1 MAQTNSEQT
10 QQTPQTDQQVT
21 QQSEQQVQDNT
32 QQQPVA
38 EQQPVQQPVE
48 EPAQEK
54 PKVITYLG
62 NEYELDNYIKQ
73 LQYNIGP
80 YISYLKLDRDQS
92 RILRDSFNMF
102 IGKLR
107 AGEVAIDDTG
117 AWVDY
122 AGEMAN
128 TKKGF
133 DPWGLVVRLA
143 NMGLSNMTPYQAP
156 PEPEKTPALPEFTLN
171 SKRGYLFSNE
181 DPLANSVFPD
191 LTWDEQKE
199 ILKEFFNFDSSD
211 PNKYGNYTIYTQWR
225 EHYNSAFQAQ
235 LIQKINE
242 ELNKENTT
250 EPSGKLKYYLSQL
263 GYNTNSIWPKSTT
276 ETDSQTSPQTNT
288 GSASVNESNSQST
301 TTTSTQGNT
310 SQSSSTLSTFDQWV
324 AYNTSGVDY
333 NNPIL
338 ELIPINQ
345 KQQLIINNNA
355 VKGDDQRRNFIGQ
368 FANLIYNIGTLSRS
382 QILNFMDK
390 FFSNSAAVKQHLL
403 NVNDQQKRAWIVS
416 NVLNAI
422 KAKYPDQ
429 YITKSGKI
437 TYLNLLGD
445 DAYYLL
451 GIQNNKLKRFKW
463 DSTEWGQEII
473 NALYNNSVSKK
484 KKGGTIVKAQVGLHL
499 QNILSKSLLETP
511 FDTTK
516 YTSLLNNPSNITLN
530 IPTDVPTSL
539 LNNPTDVSIPSATD
553 NLGIPSFGD
562 RVTQAQPQG
571 SRTITT
577 PDIDPDQIRYTGS
590 WDTISNIAERW
601 DPTTDWSQWRNSQIN
616 NKYAIIYATDK
627 DGQEGYFSVPLTMAY
642 LLKDNL
648 KNYYFGTQVVPNE
661 DLTPGEGNA
670 KWMSSLLSSLNAL
683 NKGLFTSLNNDANAR
698 LLKEN
703 TLPVLQTPQ
712 TYTYSPLTT
721 NYSTQQLQRQ
731 QALDAER
738 QQQLGADQQSDITLG
753 LNARKSAT
761 LDRLNNEQAILA
773 STDSQ
778 LRTDMASNI
787 SDQNKYFQNL
797 SELTNTNRK
806 SIYDAQLQRAQIDAA
821 NRTKNTENVWDGVFD
836 TVGNNLQ
843 SIFTDQIERD
853 EAIMQDYWRQRGN
866 EYMNQAF
873 QQWKRI
879 PENANRN
886 YNDFLNTNDYQ
897 LAQTEVSR
905 MLRLKNAYTPSALA
919 YNWVTPKN
927 NTSGSISGGKKGGRL
942 TYSILN
948 KLRR

>member
-1 MAQTNSEQT
+1 MAQTNQEQT
-10 QQTPQTDQQVT
+10 SQTDRQVT

-48 EPAQEK
+48 ESAQEK

-80 YISYLKLDRDQS
+80 YISYLKLDKDQS

-128 TKKGF
+128 TRKGF

-156 PEPEKTPALPEFTLN
+156 PEPEKTPVLPEFAFN
-171 SKRGYLFSNE
+171 SGRGYLFSNE
-181 DPLANSVFPD
+181 DPLRTLGFSD
-191 LTWDEQKE
+191 LPWDEQKK
-199 ILKEFFNFDSSD
+199 ILQDFFKFDPSD
-211 PNKYGNYTIYTQWR
+211 PNKYGEYYIYSQWGKT
-225 EHYNSAFQAQ
+225 YSSDFAQQA
-235 LIQKINE
+235 IQDIND
-242 ELNKENTT
+242 ELNKDSS
-250 EPSGKLKYYLSQL
+250 EPSAMLKYYLSRL
-263 GYNTNSIWPKSTT
+263 GYNTDSIWPKSTT
-276 ETDSQTSPQTNT
+276 ETNSQTPQQTST
-288 GSASVNESNSQST
+288 GATSTSVNGSSSQST
-301 TTTSTQGNT
+301 TTTSTQINT
-310 SQSSSTLSTFDQWV
+310 SQSSSTPSTFDQWI
-324 AYNTSGVDY
+324 ASKTSGTDY
-333 NNPIL
+333 DTPIL
-338 ELIPINQ
+338 TFNPQDSNLFTLTVKDGLNSKQKGKLI
-345 KQQLIINNNA
+345 
-355 VKGDDQRRNFIGQ
+355 GDYST
-368 FANLIYNIGTLSRS
+368 LVYNILTAHTEQIDRFLDTFFTGTGGIPKEWKNSPEGFRRGRAL
-382 QILNFMDK
+382 ILW
-390 FFSNSAAVKQHLL
+390 AVTE
-403 NVNDQQKRAWIVS
+403 
-416 NVLNAI
+416 AI
-422 KAKYPDQ
+422 NKKYPNEFVTTNNGIN
-429 YITKSGKI
+429 YYNLVNSNGL
-437 TYLNLLGD
+437 YLI
-445 DAYYLL
+445 
-451 GIQNNKLKRFKW
+451 GIQGNNLKKFKW
-463 DSTEWGQEII
+463 NSTEYGRKRTRWIYDNRDI
-473 NALYNNSVSKK
+473 LTK
-484 KKGGTIVKAQVGLHL
+484 KKGGTIVKAQSGLSL
-499 QNILSKSLLETP
+499 QNILSGSLLETP

-577 PDIDPDQIRYTGS
+577 PDIDPNKIRYTGS

-627 DGQEGYFSVPLTMAY
+627 DGNEGYFSVPLTMAY

-683 NKGLFTSLNNDANAR
+683 NKGLFTSLNNDANSR

-778 LRTDMASNI
+778 LRTDMATNI
-787 SDQNKYFQNL
+787 SNQNAYFKNL

-806 SIYDAQLQRAQIDAA
+806 SIYDTQLQRAQIDAA
-821 NRTKNTENVWDGVFD
+821 NRTKNTENVWGGVFD

-927 NTSGSISGGKKGGRL
+927 NTSGSTSPYKQGGRL

>member
-1 MAQTNSEQT
+1 MAQTDQE
-10 QQTPQTDQQVT
+10 QTPQTDQQVT
-21 QQSEQQVQDNT
+21 QQLEQQGTNPTPESQTV
-32 QQQPVA
+32 
-38 EQQPVQQPVE
+38 EVQQPVE

-54 PKVITYLG
+54 LKVINYLG

-80 YISYLKLDRDQS
+80 YISYLKLDKDQS
-92 RILRDSFNMF
+92 RVLRDSFNMF

-143 NMGLSNMTPYQAP
+143 NMGLANMTPYQAP
-156 PEPEKTPALPEFTLN
+156 EPEKPQVLPAFTLN
-171 SKRGYLFSNE
+171 SGRGYLFSEE
-181 DPLANSVFPD
+181 DPIRNSVFSELP
-191 LTWDEQKE
+191 WDEQKN
-199 ILKEFFNFDSSD
+199 ILKSFFNLD
-211 PNKYGNYTIYTQWR
+211 PLDITKSTIYTQWG
-225 EHYNSAFQAQ
+225 ETYSSPFN
-235 LIQKINE
+235 LKIIQDI
-242 ELNKENTT
+242 NKELDKNST
-250 EPSGKLKYYLSQL
+250 EPSGMLKYYLSSL
-263 GYNTNSIWPKSTT
+263 GYNTDSIWPKSTT
-276 ETDSQTSPQTNT
+276 ETNSQTPQQTST
-288 GSASVNESNSQST
+288 GATSASVNGSSSQST
-301 TTTSTQGNT
+301 TTTSTQTNT
-310 SQSSSTLSTFDQWV
+310 SQSSSTPSTFDEWI
-324 AYNTSGVDY
+324 AYNTKGVNYDD
-333 NNPIL
+333 PIL

-345 KQQLIINNNA
+345 QQQLIINNNA
-355 VKGDDQRRNFIGQ
+355 VKGDDQRKNFIGQ
-368 FANLIYNIGTLSRS
+368 CANLIYNINSLSRS
-382 QILNFMDK
+382 QILNFMNK
-390 FFSNSAAVKQHLL
+390 FFSNSAAVQEHLL
-403 NVNDQQKRAWIVS
+403 KVGDQQKRAWIVS
-416 NVLNAI
+416 NVLNAL
-422 KAKYPDQ
+422 KVKYPDQ
-429 YITKSGKI
+429 YITKSGEI

-463 DSTEWGQEII
+463 NSTEWGQGII

-484 KKGGTIVKAQVGLHL
+484 KKGGTIVKAQAGLPL
-499 QNILSKSLLETP
+499 QDILLESSLGTPFNTTQYSLLP
-511 FDTTK
+511 
-516 YTSLLNNPSNITLN
+516 N
-530 IPTDVPTSL
+530 IPPNTTSSISFT
-539 LNNPTDVSIPSATD
+539 TDVSTPSAAD

-571 SRTITT
+571 SKTITT

-601 DPTTDWSQWRNSQIN
+601 DPNTDWSQWRNSQIN

-627 DGQEGYFSVPLTMAY
+627 DGKKGYFSIPVTMAY

-721 NYSTQQLQRQ
+721 NFSTQQLQRQ
-731 QALDAER
+731 QALNAER

-761 LDRLNNEQAILA
+761 LDRLNNEQTILA
-773 STDSQ
+773 ATDSQ
-778 LRTDMASNI
+778 LRTDMATNV

-797 SELTNTNRK
+797 SELTNNNRK

-821 NRTKNTENVWDGVFD
+821 NRTKNTENVWGGVFD

-879 PENANRN
+879 PENINRS

-919 YNWVTPKN
+919 YNWITPKN
-927 NTSGSISGGKKGGRL
+927 NTSGSIPESKKGGRL